1 MSSFVKSVVFD
12 LDGVLIDSRPCMDI
26 SWAMVR
32 AKYSLKQSFDE
43 YASNIGIPFL
53 DILKA
58 IGVDHN
64 TSNIKDDYFKYTQEN
79 CDLIKPYDGSKEI
92 FSLLKNKGIST
103 GIITSKEKIN
113 TLSIC
118 SRFGFSPDEIIT
130 PDDVKKGKPCLDSGT
145 EYLSRTG
152 FSEIDVLYVGDMEA
166 DYIFSNNVG
175 FIFVYASYGYGSISN
190 SDCNTIDNLSDII
203 NFI

>member
-43 YASNIGIPFL
+43 YVSNIGIPFL

-166 DYIFSNNVG
+166 DYIFSKNVG
-175 FIFVYASYGYGSISN
+175 FIFVYANYGYGSISN
-190 SDCNTIDNLSDII
+190 SDCNTIDNLSDIV